1 MRKKHLISITLIIL
15 LTTSSCGIL
24 NVLKFSEMP
33 RFLLGGIQV
42 DEPDNDKWVETLKDA
57 GMNSVPVTVYAKQGD
72 WNTDNLW
79 YDDSDKYL
87 INEIRT
93 AKKMGLNVILILR
106 VALDHAYSENDF
118 LWHGMIMPKSDKELK
133 SWFNKYS
140 TFVTKWALIAEQ
152 EGVDILGIGSE
163 MNSLSATI
171 QVEKYPSIISYLK
184 EISNLES
191 QKNRVLQYS
200 EIIESSEKWYS
211 YWPGYDSLDEYLT
224 ARNIKYNSWA
234 RQVGYTDLENNIDLI
249 NKRRSLL
256 NEYWVN
262 LIKDT
267 RKHFKGKLLYAA
279 NFDNFHEVDFW
290 HKLDFIGINAY
301 FPLRDYNE
309 TKDSEDMYEILLSGW
324 EQVFQKI
331 EQFRRDNNLNH
342 KKVIFTELGYT
353 YKNNSTIEPWNSR
366 GFSLI
371 ENEFSRNLLIWQDE
385 PVNYEERAL
394 AIKTLNE
401 TNKKFDNMLKGLLY
415 WKFSSFKSH
424 TEIEPFLIYI
434 GKDSKD
440 PSLKELK
447 RF

>member
-1 MRKKHLISITLIIL
+1 MRKKHLINITLLIL
-15 LTTSSCGIL
+15 ITTSSCGVLDVL
-24 NVLKFSEMP
+24 NFSGMP
-33 RFLLGGIQV
+33 QFLLGGIQV
-42 DEPDNDKWVETLKDA
+42 DEPDNEKWVETLKDA
-57 GMNSVPVTVYAKQGD
+57 GMNTVPVTVYAKQGD

-152 EGVDILGIGSE
+152 EDVDILGIGSE

-171 QVEKYPSIISYLK
+171 PMEQYPSIISYFK

-200 EIIESSEKWYS
+200 EIIERSENWYS
-211 YWPGYDSLDEYLT
+211 YWPGYDTLEEFLT

-234 RQVGYTDLENNIDLI
+234 KQVGYVGSENSIDLI
-249 NKRRSLL
+249 NKRRKLL
-256 NEYWVN
+256 NEHWLD
-262 LIKDT
+262 LIEDT
-267 RKHFKGKLLYAA
+267 RKHFNGKLLYAA

-290 HKLDFIGINAY
+290 HELDFIGINAY
-301 FPLRDYNE
+301 FPLRDYNG

-324 EQVFQKI
+324 EGVFQKI
-331 EQFRRDNNLNH
+331 NQFRIEKKLTS

-353 YKNNSTIEPWNSR
+353 HRKNSTVEPWNSR

-371 ENEFSRNLLIWQDE
+371 ENPVSRDLLIWEDQ
-385 PVNYEERAL
+385 PANYEERAL

-401 TNKKFDNMLKGLLY
+401 TNMKFDNMLKGLLY

>member
-42 DEPDNDKWVETLKDA
+42 DEPDNEKWIKTLKDA
-57 GMNSVPVTVYAKQGD
+57 GMNTVPVTVYAKQGD

-79 YDDSDKYL
+79 YDKANIYVID
-87 INEIRT
+87 EIRT
-93 AKKMGLNVILILR
+93 AKKNGLNVVMILR
-106 VALDHAYSENDF
+106 VALDHAFSENEF
-118 LWHGMIMPKSDKELK
+118 LWHGMIMPKSEEELE
-133 SWFNKYS
+133 SWFNKY
-140 TFVTKWALIAEQ
+140 TNFITEWARIAEQ

-171 QVEKYPSIISYLK
+171 QVEKYPSIVSYFK

-200 EIIESSEKWYS
+200 EIIENSEKWYS

-224 ARNIKYNSWA
+224 AMNTKYNSWA
-234 RQVGYTDLENNIDLI
+234 RQVGYTDLENSVDLI

-324 EQVFQKI
+324 DQVFQKI
-331 EQFRRDNNLNH
+331 EQFRRDNNLNR

-353 YKNNSTIEPWNSR
+353 NRQNSTIEPWNSR
-366 GFSLI
+366 GFSLF
-371 ENEFSRNLLIWQDE
+371 ENSISRHLLIWQDE
-385 PVNYEERAL
+385 PVNHEERAL

-434 GKDSKD
+434 GKDSSD
-440 PSLKELK
+440 PAIKELR

>member
-42 DEPDNDKWVETLKDA
+42 NEPDNEKWIKTLKDA
-57 GMNSVPVTVYAKQGD
+57 GMNTLPVTVYAKQGD
-72 WNTDNLW
+72 WNTDHLW

-106 VALDHAYSENDF
+106 VALDHAYSANDF

-224 ARNIKYNSWA
+224 ARNIKYNNWA
-234 RQVGYTDLENNIDLI
+234 KQVGYIDSENSIELITKRRKLI
-249 NKRRSLL
+249 NY
-256 NEYWVN
+256 YWIE
-262 LIKDT
+262 LIRDT
-267 RKHFKGKLLYAA
+267 RKYFNGKLLYAA

-290 HKLDFIGINAY
+290 QELDYIGINAY
-301 FPLRDYNE
+301 FPLRDYND
-309 TKDSEDMYEILLSGW
+309 TKDTDDLYKVLLTGW

-331 EQFRRDNNLNH
+331 DQFKLDNNLSD

-401 TNKKFDNMLKGLLY
+401 INIKFGNMLTGLLY

>member
-1 MRKKHLISITLIIL
+1 MSKKHLINITLLIL
-15 LTTSSCGIL
+15 ITTSSCGVLDVL
-24 NVLKFSEMP
+24 NFSRMP
-33 RFLLGGIQV
+33 QFLLGGIQV
-42 DEPDNDKWVETLKDA
+42 DEPDNEKWVETLKDA
-57 GMNSVPVTVYAKQGD
+57 GMNTVPVTVYAKQGD

-200 EIIESSEKWYS
+200 EIIERSENWYS

-234 RQVGYTDLENNIDLI
+234 RQVGYVGSENSIDLI

-279 NFDNFHEVDFW
+279 NFDNFQEVDFW

-324 EQVFQKI
+324 DQVFQKI
-331 EQFRRDNNLNH
+331 EQFRRDNNLNR

-353 YKNNSTIEPWNSR
+353 NRQNSTIEPWNSR

-371 ENEFSRNLLIWQDE
+371 ENSISRHLLIWEDQPE
-385 PVNYEERAL
+385 SFTERAL

-401 TNKKFDNMLKGLLY
+401 TNITFDNMLKGLLY

>member
-1 MRKKHLISITLIIL
+1 MRKKHLISITLLIL
-15 LTTSSCGIL
+15 FTVSSCGFV
-24 NVLKFSEMP
+24 NVLKFSRMP
-33 RFLLGGIQV
+33 SFLLGGIQV
-42 DEPDNDKWVETLKDA
+42 SEPDNEKWVKTLKDA
-57 GMNSVPVTVYAKQGD
+57 GMNTLPVTVYAKHGD
-72 WNTDNLW
+72 WNTDHLW

-87 INEIRT
+87 ISEIRI

-140 TFVTKWALIAEQ
+140 TFVTKWARIAEQ

-171 QVEKYPSIISYLK
+171 PMEQYPSIISYFK

-200 EIIESSEKWYS
+200 EIIERSENWYS
-211 YWPGYDSLDEYLT
+211 YWPGYDTLEEFLT

-234 RQVGYTDLENNIDLI
+234 KQVGYVGSENSIDLI

-256 NEYWVN
+256 NEYWIN

-267 RKHFKGKLLYAA
+267 RKNFNGKLLYAA

-290 HKLDFIGINAY
+290 HELDFIGINAY
-301 FPLRDYNE
+301 FPLRDYYE

-324 EQVFQKI
+324 EGVFQKI
-331 EQFRRDNNLNH
+331 NQFRIEKKLTS

-353 YKNNSTIEPWNSR
+353 HRKNSTVEPWNSR

-371 ENEFSRNLLIWQDE
+371 ENSISRHLLIWEDQPE
-385 PVNYEERAL
+385 SFTERAL

-401 TNKKFDNMLKGLLY
+401 TNIKFDNMLKGLLY

-434 GKDSKD
+434 GKDSTD
-440 PSLKELK
+440 PALKELR

>member
-42 DEPDNDKWVETLKDA
+42 DEPDNEKWIKTLKDA
-57 GMNSVPVTVYAKQGD
+57 GMNTVPVTVYAKQGD
-72 WNTDNLW
+72 WNSDNLW
-79 YDDSDKYL
+79 YEETNQYV

-93 AKKMGLNVILILR
+93 AKKMGLKVVLILR
-106 VALDHAYSENDF
+106 VALDHAFSENEF
-118 LWHGMIMPKSDKELK
+118 LWHGMIMPKSEEELE
-133 SWFNKYS
+133 SWFNKY
-140 TFVTKWALIAEQ
+140 TNFITEWARIAEQ

-171 QVEKYPSIISYLK
+171 QVEKYPSIISYFK

-234 RQVGYTDLENNIDLI
+234 RQVGFTDLENSIELI

-290 HKLDFIGINAY
+290 HELDFIGINAY
-301 FPLRDYNE
+301 FPLRDYNG
-309 TKDSEDMYEILLSGW
+309 TKDSENLYEILLSGW
-324 EQVFQKI
+324 DQVFQEI
-331 EQFRRDNNLNH
+331 EQFRRDNNLNR

-394 AIKTLNE
+394 AIKTLNQ
-401 TNKKFDNMLKGLLY
+401 TNIKFGNMLKGLLY